1 MPDPKK
7 KTTKAA
13 PKVSKE
19 LIQCQEAIC
28 YLLEELESLKD
39 KVDRVM
45 GRMGL

>member
-1 MPDPKK
+1 MPEVKK

-19 LIQCQEAIC
+19 LVECQESII
-28 YLLEELESLKD
+28 YLLEELKLLKD
-39 KVDRVM
+39 KVNKIM